1 MALVGGMETEG
12 AKRVFTRSIDKHK
25 VRYVE
30 YLGDGD
36 SKSYVNVEDV
46 NEGIEIK
53 KLECVGYYQK
63 RVGTRLRNLKKKEK
77 GLGGQGRLT
86 DATINRP
93 QNFAGVAIRQ
103 NKGNLKG
110 MKSSFL
116 AS

>member
-77 GLGGQGRLT
+77 VLVVRVDSLMQQLIVHRILQELQYVK
-86 DATINRP
+86 IKE
-93 QNFAGVAIRQ
+93 I
-103 NKGNLKG
+103 
-110 MKSSFL
+110 
-116 AS
+116 